1 MEGSLALD
9 VLCIDIRPVL
19 EQELTKLNALHAV
32 DKTCASV
39 VVWSLDVRVVCNL
52 NFSVMK

>member
-32 DKTCASV
+32 DQAGASV

>member
-1 MEGSLALD
+1 MEGSLTLD
-9 VLCIDIRPVL
+9 VLCIDIRSVL

-32 DKTCASV
+32 DQTGASV
-39 VVWSLDVRVVCNL
+39 VVWSLDVRVIRHL

>member
-1 MEGSLALD
+1 MEGCLALD

-39 VVWSLDVRVVCNL
+39 VVRSLDVRVVCNL

>member
-19 EQELTKLNALHAV
+19 EQELAKLNALHAV
-32 DKTCASV
+32 DQAGASV

>member
-9 VLCIDIRPVL
+9 VLCIDIRSVL

-32 DKTCASV
+32 DQAGASV